1 MDIGII
7 QIIQGTL
14 SLIYVAITI
23 VLSVIFISK
32 YLKLGMPELL
42 LIGLALIG
50 MAGPWFPEA
59 LGFLVIV
66 LTGGLLSDQFYLS
79 SVIIIFMIAIAYL
92 PVAMMSWIS
101 AITKLLNVKS
111 RKQILIAF
119 LIIFIAFEITFFILA
134 SINLEFIGSFVDPFN
149 SMESLFIAIF
159 YISVMIILL
168 ISGFTFS
175 IKSMKSESPKIQLKG
190 KILLLGFIMFVIGGS
205 LPYIVSDLLSLI
217 ITRIVVLSSS
227 ILVYLGFLLP
237 DRLLR
242 LFKIEV

>member
-1 MDIGII
+1 
-7 QIIQGTL
+7 
-14 SLIYVAITI
+14 
-23 VLSVIFISK
+23 
-32 YLKLGMPELL
+32 
-42 LIGLALIG
+42 
-50 MAGPWFPEA
+50 
-59 LGFLVIV
+59 
-66 LTGGLLSDQFYLS
+66 
-79 SVIIIFMIAIAYL
+79 MIEIAYL

-242 LFKIEV
+242 VFKIEV